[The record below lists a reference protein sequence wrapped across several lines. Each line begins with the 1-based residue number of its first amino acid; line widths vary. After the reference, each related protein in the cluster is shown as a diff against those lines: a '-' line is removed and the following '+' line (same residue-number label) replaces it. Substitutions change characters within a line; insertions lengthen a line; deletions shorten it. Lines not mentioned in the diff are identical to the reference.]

1 MKAKVIE
8 QLSKHTSLTKASRIL
23 VAFSG
28 GMDSAALLHLLKDTD
43 IQTGVAHA
51 NFQLRGEESD
61 GDENFA
67 KSLAQSYGLPFYTK
81 RFNTQE
87 YAVSNRISVQMA
99 ARKLRYAWFE
109 ELSGTENWDFVAT
122 AHHMDDQIET
132 FFINLLR
139 GTGISGL
146 KGIPAISHRIIRPML
161 ILHRSEIEE
170 YVRKNRL
177 DYREDSSNFKSDYLR
192 NRIRHQLLPLIGE
205 MQPAYRKIMAGN
217 MLHLAEAGSFM
228 RDAAAELIG
237 QIVKTETNEIRISVT
252 ALLKSAHP
260 RFLLYEIL
268 TDYGFLPAQVSNIWN
283 TIKAQPGKIFYSEGY
298 RLVKDRKH
306 LIVQPLKETGLQEE
320 VFQVDA
326 ESGEVLAPIHLRI
339 EVLSRDLDFHPSA
352 DPHKAFLDFDT
363 LQFPML
369 IRKWKQGDKFKP
381 LGMKGRMKLSD
392 FFTANKF
399 SIAEKEKTWL
409 LADANDEIV
418 WIIGYRISEKF
429 RIRPSTKLVYA
440 ITWIY

>member
-8 QLSKHTSLTKASRIL
+8 QLNKHIRLTKASRIL

-28 GMDSAALLHLLKDTD
+28 GMDSAALLHLLKHMDL
-43 IQTGVAHA
+43 QTGVAHA

-61 GDENFA
+61 CDESFA
-67 KSLAQSYGLPFYTK
+67 KNLAQNYGLPFYSR
-81 RFNTQE
+81 RFSTQE
-87 YAVSNRISVQMA
+87 HAERNRISVQMA
-99 ARKLRYAWFE
+99 ARQLRYAWFE
-109 ELSGTENWDFVAT
+109 EIAGSDNWDFVAT

-146 KGIPAISHRIIRPML
+146 KGIPAISQRIIRPL
-161 ILHRSEIEE
+161 LNFQRSEIEE

-177 DYREDSSNFKSDYLR
+177 DFREDSSNFKNDYLR
-192 NRIRHQLLPLIGE
+192 NRIRHQLLPLMAE

-217 MLHLAEAGSFM
+217 MLHLADAGSFM
-228 RDAAAELIG
+228 KDTAGELITG
-237 QIVKTETNEIRISVT
+237 IVKTEKNETQISVP
-252 ALLKSAHP
+252 ALLKAPHP
-260 RFLLYEIL
+260 QFLLYEIL
-268 TDYGFLPAQVSNIWN
+268 ADYGFLPAQVSNIWHS
-283 TIKAQPGKIFYSEGY
+283 IKAQPGKIFYSQVY

-306 LIVQPLKETGLQEE
+306 LIVQPLKDTGLDEE

-326 ESGEVLAPIHLRI
+326 GSGEVLAPIHLRI
-339 EVLSRDLDFHPSA
+339 EVLPRDFNFHPSA
-352 DPHKAFLDFDT
+352 DPHKAFLDVDA
-363 LQFPML
+363 LQFPLL
-369 IRKWKQGDKFKP
+369 IRKWKQGDRFKP

-392 FFTANKF
+392 FFTSNKF
-399 SIAEKEKTWL
+399 SIVEKEKTWL

-418 WIIGYRISEKF
+418 WIIGYRISDKF

-440 ITWIY
+440 VTWIY